1 MTNEEK
7 LRELFRLFW
16 EEHDWNAARGIFSP
30 EIEWHG
36 LDEVGLSGDRFGI
49 LEVGQFFREWLE
61 VWDATSN
68 SIDIE
73 PITADVF
80 IVHSHFH
87 GRARTTGIE
96 FERDLGQIFEFRDG
110 LIVKETMFRTVDE
123 ARAAAMGSRS
133 SPADRS
139 GT

>member
-1 MTNEEK
+1 LTNEQK

-30 EIEWHG
+30 DIRWHG
-36 LDEVGLSGDRFGI
+36 LDEVGLSGDRSGI
-49 LEVGQFFREWLE
+49 RDVGQFFRDWLE

-73 PITADVF
+73 QVTPDVF
-80 IVHSHFH
+80 VVHSHFH

-96 FERDLGQIFEFRDG
+96 FEREIGQIFEFRDG

-123 ARAAAMGSRS
+123 AREAATGSRS